1 MSNGSTPPTSR
12 RPVRTVLLVLAA
24 LVPACFAGWL
34 IWQAAHGD
42 RTGGTSAQAR
52 PAPERSSA
60 SAPGTPSASAS
71 AEATEGSGK
80 GDRDEDG
87 AHEGHAGPSAGAG
100 SRSGTPAADGPLKGK
115 VVLIDPGHNPTN
127 RDHTAEIARQVD
139 VGNARKECDT
149 TGTSSNAGYAEA
161 TFTLDLARRART
173 LLQREGAEV
182 VFTQDGDRPYGPCV
196 DERAEIG
203 NKAHADAAI
212 SIHADGSGVGN
223 RGFHVIRPGV
233 VHSGAADTR
242 AITGPSSDLADHVA
256 GRFVAATGSAPANY
270 IADGKGL
277 DTRTDLGGL
286 NLSKV
291 PKVFLECGNMRDPK
305 DIALL
310 SDPDWRQKAAV
321 GIAEGI
327 TGFLQG

>member
-12 RPVRTVLLVLAA
+12 RPARALLAVPAVLAA
-24 LVPACFAGWL
+24 LCCAGCGAVGQGTASPARPGPERPAAAGSHTPAG
-34 IWQAAHGD
+34 QSEDDGDKPHGD
-42 RTGGTSAQAR
+42 RSDR
-52 PAPERSSA
+52 D
-60 SAPGTPSASAS
+60 
-71 AEATEGSGK
+71 K
-80 GDRDEDG
+80 GDKKQG
-87 AHEGHAGPSAGAG
+87 
-100 SRSGTPAADGPLKGK
+100 GPLQGK

-149 TGTSSNAGYAEA
+149 TGTSTNAGYPEA
-161 TFTLDLARRART
+161 SFTLDVARRART
-173 LLQREGAEV
+173 LLRKEGVKV

-203 NKAHADAAI
+203 NAAHADAAL
-212 SIHADGSGVGN
+212 SIHADGAGAGN

-233 VHSGAADTR
+233 VHSGGADTR
-242 AITGPSSDLADHVA
+242 KITGPSRDLADHLV

-270 IADGKGL
+270 IGDGKGL

-286 NLSKV
+286 NLSRV
-291 PKVFLECGNMRDPK
+291 PKVFLECGNMRDAQ
-305 DIALL
+305 DAARLT
-310 SDPDWRQKAAV
+310 DPAWRQKAAV

-327 TGFLQG
+327 TGFLRN